1 MNIFVWLDII
11 QNINS
16 IYCSQKIL
24 IKLTQ
29 QILETLNCVPKFE
42 HSEFVIFGIQDE
54 NIRCGA
60 DV

>member
-1 MNIFVWLDII
+1 MNIFVGFYII

-16 IYCSQKIL
+16 IYCGQKIL

-42 HSEFVIFGIQDE
+42 HSEFVIFGVQDE
-54 NIRCGA
+54 NIHCVA
-60 DV
+60 CV